1 MLKLIRFGLA
11 TACVAFGLQAA
22 TIPEILQ
29 EVDGKWE
36 LMASRILPVDGKVA
50 QALAAKYTC
59 LTCHNPDTKLVGPAY
74 RDIAARYQDD
84 GEAMAKVLG
93 QIEKGGRGDGA
104 RSPCLRWETR
114 SRRRIARRWVSGSC
128 STDGTRSWRIEDW
141 SQRSGMGFGR
151 VFGPGLLR
159 LAYPRDD
166 VGA

>member
-93 QIEKGGRGDGA
+93 QIEKGGTGRWGTVSMPPLGDKVPAADSKTLGEWI
-104 RSPCLRWETR
+104 LFYRWDA
-114 SRRRIARRWVSGSC
+114 I
-128 STDGTRSWRIEDW
+128 
-141 SQRSGMGFGR
+141 
-151 VFGPGLLR
+151 
-159 LAYPRDD
+159 LAD
-166 VGA
+166 